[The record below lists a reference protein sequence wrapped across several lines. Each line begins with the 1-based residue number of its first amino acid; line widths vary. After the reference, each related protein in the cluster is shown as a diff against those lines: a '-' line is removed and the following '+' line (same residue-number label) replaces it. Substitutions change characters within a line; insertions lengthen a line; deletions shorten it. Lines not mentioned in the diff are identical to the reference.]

1 VDAIKNPQ
9 VSRNNDRLG
18 VDRWTL
24 RNNLAIS
31 LVIAYDMDRNWAL
44 QDVQL
49 AVDKV
54 DRLLFSYF
62 RNEILMIGQEAT
74 YWSLTSKTFEG
85 GCPSI

>member
-1 VDAIKNPQ
+1 VDAIKNPRL
-9 VSRNNDRLG
+9 SRNKDRLG
-18 VDRWTL
+18 VDRWTS

-49 AVDKV
+49 AFDKV
-54 DRLLFSYF
+54 DGLPFSYF

-74 YWSLTSKTFEG
+74 YWSLTRKTFEE